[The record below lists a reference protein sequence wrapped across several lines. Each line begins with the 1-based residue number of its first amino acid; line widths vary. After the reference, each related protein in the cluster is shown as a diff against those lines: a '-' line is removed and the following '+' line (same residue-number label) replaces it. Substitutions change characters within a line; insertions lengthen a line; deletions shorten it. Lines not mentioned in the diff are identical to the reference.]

1 MFRVRQA
8 MFSTA
13 DLEKM
18 SISDLKVTGFHL
30 GLKGVVKEVVSPTSA
45 RPSWKDWP

>member
-1 MFRVRQA
+1 

-18 SISDLKVTGFHL
+18 SISDLKVTGFPPR
-30 GLKGVVKEVVSPTSA
+30 GFGVVNLPISA